1 MKPIQ
6 RLDGRVALV
15 TGASRGI
22 GAAVAKSLAAE
33 GAHVILLARTKSG
46 LEETYDI
53 INENG
58 GTSTIM
64 PFDLTHL
71 EELEALGPTILDRFK
86 RLDIWIANAGKLGT
100 LTPVSHS
107 KMKDWRDVYTLNV
120 LSNVQMIR
128 TLEPLLKASDAGRA
142 IFVGSGMGIDPY
154 AFYGEYGVSKAAMM
168 LLARTWAQETKHTN
182 LKINIV
188 CPGAVDTELLAE
200 AFPGGYHGP
209 NLRMPEDIAP
219 MFVELSLPSWVRH
232 GEILSPED
240 IKLYSEIEIK

>member
-1 MKPIQ
+1 MKSLK
-6 RLDGRVALV
+6 RLEGRVALV

-22 GAAVAKSLAAE
+22 GAAAAKSLAAE
-33 GAHVILLARTKSG
+33 GAHVILLARTKAG
-46 LEETYDI
+46 LEETYDS

-71 EELEALGPTILDRFK
+71 DELEALGPTILERFK
-86 RLDIWIANAGKLGT
+86 RLDIWVANAGKLGT

-107 KMKDWRDVYTLNV
+107 KIKEWRDVYTLNV

-128 TLEPLLKASDAGRA
+128 TLEPVLKASDAGRA

-168 LLARTWAQETKHTN
+168 FLAKTWAEETKHTN
-182 LKINIV
+182 IKINIV
-188 CPGAVDTELLAE
+188 RPGAIDTELLAE

-209 NLRMPEDIAP
+209 GLRMPEDIAS
-219 MFVELSLPSWVRH
+219 MFVELSLPSCVRH
-232 GEILSPED
+232 GETLQPED
-240 IKLYSEIEIK
+240 FGL

>member
-1 MKPIQ
+1 MKPIK

-22 GAAVAKSLAAE
+22 GAAAAKSLAAE
-33 GAHVILLARTKSG
+33 GAHVILLARNQAG

-58 GTSTIM
+58 GSSTIM
-64 PFDLTHL
+64 PFDLTRL
-71 EELEALGPTILDRFK
+71 DELEALGPTILERFK
-86 RLDIWIANAGKLGT
+86 RLDIWVANAGKLGT

-107 KMKDWRDVYTLNV
+107 KIKDWRDVYTLNV

-154 AFYGEYGVSKAAMM
+154 AFYGEYGVSKAAVMF
-168 LLARTWAQETKHTN
+168 LAKTWSEETKHTN
-182 LKINIV
+182 IKINIV
-188 CPGAVDTELLAE
+188 RPGAVDTELLAE
-200 AFPGGYHGP
+200 AFPGGYHGSD
-209 NLRMPEDIAP
+209 LRMPEDIAS
-219 MFVELSLPSWVRH
+219 MFVELSLPSCMRH
-232 GEILSPED
+232 GEILKPED
-240 IKLYSEIEIK
+240 FGL

>member
-1 MKPIQ
+1 MKPVK
-6 RLDGRVALV
+6 RLEGRVALV

-22 GAAVAKSLAAE
+22 GAAAAKSLAAE
-33 GAHVILLARTKSG
+33 GAHVILLARNKAG

-71 EELEALGPTILDRFK
+71 EELEALGPTILERFK
-86 RLDIWIANAGKLGT
+86 RLDIWVANAGKLGT

-107 KMKDWRDVYTLNV
+107 KMKEWRDVYTLNV

-142 IFVGSGMGIDPY
+142 MFVGSGMGVDPY
-154 AFYGEYGVSKAAMM
+154 AFYGEYGVSKAAVMF
-168 LLARTWAQETKHTN
+168 LARTWAEETKHTN
-182 LKINIV
+182 IKINIV
-188 CPGAVDTELLAE
+188 RPGAVDTELLAE

-209 NLRMPEDIAP
+209 DLRMPEQIAS
-219 MFVELSLPSWVRH
+219 MFVELALPSCMRH
-232 GEILSPED
+232 GETLKPED
-240 IKLYSEIEIK
+240 FGL